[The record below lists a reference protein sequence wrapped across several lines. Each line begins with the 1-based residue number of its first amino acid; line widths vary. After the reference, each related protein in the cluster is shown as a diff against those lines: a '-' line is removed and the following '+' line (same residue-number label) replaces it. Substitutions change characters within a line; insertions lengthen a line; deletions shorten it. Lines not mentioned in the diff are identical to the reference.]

1 MAVGTN
7 DAKEMAGTM
16 KDGLAKTKVQLL
28 GIGLLIFL
36 LFWVIRTDK
45 YQYA

>member
-1 MAVGTN
+1 MGVSTD
-7 DAKEMAGTM
+7 DAKEMASAM
-16 KDGLAKTKVQLL
+16 KDGLGKTKVQLL
-28 GIGLLIFL
+28 GVGLLIFL